1 MKPVLE
7 YSSFRQYLQ
16 DYYCERHEFGFTW
29 REFARLAGYTSPVF
43 LKLVCE
49 GKANLSELGVE
60 RVSSALGLT
69 GVDLL
74 YFRALVRYEQEKD
87 EKLREI
93 LWIELRKLAAEN
105 SLHLV
110 GEEQYDFFASWRY
123 PVLRE
128 MVSSSPSAKPAELA
142 EQFVESTSAKEVR
155 DALAVLLKNG
165 FVKKEGN
172 AYSVIEKSIS
182 TGILE
187 PGKMAIRG
195 MHRQMGELALK
206 ALDSTPPTERDI
218 SGMTMGLT
226 ESAYHRVVEETAAF
240 RRRLAS
246 IAMESSGEERVYRMN
261 LQLFPLTRLKKGK
274 QND

>member
-7 YSSFRQYLQ
+7 YSSFRQFLQ

-29 REFARLAGYTSPVF
+29 RDFARLAGYSSPVF

-74 YFRALVRYEQEKD
+74 YFRALVCFEQEKD
-87 EKLREI
+87 VSRREL
-93 LWIELRKLAAEN
+93 LWKELRKFASKN
-105 SLHLV
+105 SIHIV
-110 GEEQYDFFASWRY
+110 GEEEYDYYASWRH

-128 MVSSSPSAKPAELA
+128 LVSSFPDAKPSELA
-142 EQFVESTSAKEVR
+142 EQFVEDTSAKEVR
-155 DALAVLLKNG
+155 NALSVLLRTGFLKEKNG
-165 FVKKEGN
+165 KYAV
-172 AYSVIEKSIS
+172 AEKSIS
-182 TGILE
+182 TGALE

-195 MHRQMGELALK
+195 MHRQMGELGVK
-206 ALDSTPPTERDI
+206 ALDSISPEERDI
-218 SGMTMGLT
+218 SGLTLGLT
-226 ESAYHRVVEETAAF
+226 ESAFCRVVEETAAF
-240 RRRLAS
+240 RRRLAA

-261 LQLFPLTRLKKGK
+261 LQLFPLTRKKKGRGK
-274 QND
+274 